1 MASRPLA
8 KPYSVITN
16 ASMATTI
23 TSTPTIIDQLS
34 MISYEVNWSGTSPA
48 GTISVQASNSYSQNI
63 AGGVSNAGSW
73 NTLTLSIIPTIS
85 GNTGSGFIDIDKLAG
100 YAIRL
105 VYTPTA
111 GTGVM
116 NVIVAAKVA

>member
-8 KPYSVITN
+8 KPYSVVTN
-16 ASMATTI
+16 ASMASTI

-34 MISYEVNWSGTSPA
+34 MISYEVSWSGTAPV

-63 AGGVSNAGSW
+63 DGSVKNAGNW
-73 NTLTLSIIPTIS
+73 NTLTLSQTPVIT
-85 GNTGSGFIDIDKLAG
+85 GNTGSGFIDIDQMAG

-105 VYTPTA
+105 VYTPTS